1 MLIGDIKMNVK
12 YKVTYYLDLNN
23 FNDEGIAFGENMGD
37 IVNNIAEY
45 YGEDTINSITIEL
58 TEDWES
64 NVIPRENYI

>member
-1 MLIGDIKMNVK
+1 MNVK